1 MQRLA
6 SFISIPTTLVLAL
19 LFFLPWL
26 EVSCDTAGAQAM
38 VQTAMSE
45 GENDTATPSEKTPE
59 KAVICTAT
67 GLELAMGIIQAKPM
81 DSDEDKATAEAGATK
96 TEPEEETVDIGGRIY
111 LWGALVLPIVGV
123 VGAFWVLGKK
133 RTIVGAAMILVVGGA
148 GLWMCN
154 SAMDIN
160 LGGALGRASAEHEAA
175 KKAAAGEEQPPEE
188 MQKMGGNMAG
198 TMMGSMLQTEVQTPL
213 TISLYLYILLLALGL
228 IATIGQVLKQQKSRA
243 KQVA

>member
-6 SFISIPTTLVLAL
+6 SLVSIPTAIVLAL

-38 VQTAMSE
+38 VGAAMSD
-45 GENDTATPSEKTPE
+45 GENVKVTPSEKAPE

-67 GLELAMGIIQAKPM
+67 GLELAMGVVQAKPM
-81 DSDEDKATAEAGATK
+81 NSDEEKDAAEADATK
-96 TEPEEETVDIGGRIY
+96 TEPEEKTVGIGGRIY
-111 LWGALVLPIVGV
+111 LWGAIILPIAGI
-123 VGAFWVLGKK
+123 VGAFWALGKK
-133 RTIVGAAMILVVGGA
+133 RVLVGAAMILVAGGA
-148 GLWMCN
+148 GLWMCT

-175 KKAAAGEEQPPEE
+175 KKAASGEEQPPEQ
-188 MQKMGGNMAG
+188 MQQMGGKMAG

-213 TISLYLYILLLALGL
+213 TISLYLYILLLVLGMAAL
-228 IATIGQVLKQQKSRA
+228 IGEVLKQQKSRA

>member
-1 MQRLA
+1 MQRIA
-6 SFISIPTTLVLAL
+6 SFVSIPTTIVLAL

-26 EVSCDTAGAQAM
+26 EVSCDTTGAQAM
-38 VQTAMSE
+38 MQTAMSK
-45 GENDTATPSEKTPE
+45 GENIKVTSPETPPE

-67 GLELAMGIIQAKPM
+67 GLELAMGIVKAKPM
-81 DSDEDKATAEAGATK
+81 NSDKKEGATK
-96 TEPEEETVDIGGRIY
+96 AEPEEETADIGGRIY
-111 LWGALVLPIVGV
+111 LWGALILPLAGL
-123 VGAFWVLGKK
+123 VGAFWALGKK
-133 RTIVGAAMILVVGGA
+133 RVLVGAALILVAGGA

-175 KKAAAGEEQPPEE
+175 QKAAAGEEQPPEG
-188 MQKMGGNMAG
+188 MQQMGGDMTG

-213 TISLYLYILLLALGL
+213 TISLYLYILLFVLGL
-228 IATIGQVLKQQKSRA
+228 AALIGEVLKQQKSRA